1 MKGNVKQ
8 TMFLAAAA
16 KVKVMRKLNFKQMAF
31 LACAAVDDIN
41 NFPRR

>member
-16 KVKVMRKLNFKQMAF
+16 KVKVMRNFKQMAF